1 MPSNKGRMGEV
12 DYFRY
17 DQYGD
22 NPMPAMGPI
31 GIIALDGAR
40 EFATQVNQHLVQ
52 RRCEYLHNVAED
64 EVEHETG
71 FMRDN
76 YIIDTKAVRF
86 SSGEGKGVIQNTVRG
101 HDLYI
106 LADITNYSCTY
117 KMRGVINHMSPDD
130 HYQDLKRMILAA
142 SGQARRIN
150 VIMPF
155 LYESRQ
161 HRRTA
166 RESLDCA
173 YMLEEL
179 FNLGISS
186 LITFDAHDE
195 RVSNSVPTHSFESIP
210 SYYQIMK
217 RLVRD
222 VPDLRLDPQHMMVVS
237 PDEGAI
243 QRSMYYASMM
253 GLPLGTF
260 YKRRDYSR
268 VENGRNPIIA
278 HEFLGDNV
286 EGMDILI
293 VDDMISSGESMLDLA
308 RILKQKKAN
317 RIFCAATF
325 GLFTDGTRLFDEAYE
340 QGLIDRVLT
349 TNLIYT
355 EDAVKQSPWY
365 SSADMTKF
373 IALLID
379 AINHNASMTSLF
391 NPSRKIEKLM
401 KRVRKEDVVEPGVAS
416 EQVLASQVE
425 LDLEA

>member
-1 MPSNKGRMGEV
+1 MASSKERYGKK
-12 DYFRY
+12 DYFVY

-22 NPMPAMGPI
+22 NPMPALGPV
-31 GIIALDGAR
+31 GIVALDGAR
-40 EFATQVNQHLVQ
+40 DFADQVNRHLVS
-52 RRCEYLHNVAED
+52 RRQGYAEGLD
-64 EVEHETG
+64 HLDNSAG
-71 FMRDN
+71 FLRDD
-76 YIIDTKAVRF
+76 YIIPTQAVRF
-86 SSGEGKGVIQNTVRG
+86 SSGEGKGVIDSTVRG

-179 FNLGISS
+179 FNLGIST

-210 SYYQIMK
+210 SYYQILK
-217 RLVRD
+217 KLVSQ
-222 VPDLRLDPQHMMVVS
+222 VPDLIIDPAHMMVVS

-268 VENGRNPIIA
+268 IENGRNPIIA
-278 HEFLGDNV
+278 HEFLGDSV
-286 EGMDILI
+286 QGMDILI

-340 QGLIDRVLT
+340 QGLIDLVIS
-349 TNLIYT
+349 TNLIYH
-355 EDAVKQSPWY
+355 DPAVTAAPWY
-365 SSADMTKF
+365 ANADMTKF
-373 IALLID
+373 VALLID
-379 AINHNASMTSLF
+379 AINHNASMTRLF
-391 NPSRKIEKLM
+391 NPTAKIEKLLNHSVGQRTAEGIVM
-401 KRVRKEDVVEPGVAS
+401 R
-416 EQVLASQVE
+416 EQEELAFE
-425 LDLEA
+425 